1 MSVLPTSAT
10 PGRAFVTPS
19 LAKRAAAE
27 PPVILI
33 TLTTMLGLIMAIV
46 DTSIV
51 NVALTN
57 MAGTLGASI
66 DEIGWVATGYIL
78 ATVVIM
84 PLNGWL
90 TARFGRKNY
99 YAACIAL
106 FTISSFLCGTATNV
120 WQLVVYRVI
129 QGLGGGALQ
138 PTAQAILFESY
149 PPEKRSGAMAIFGLG
164 AMVGPA
170 IGPVLGGVIIDNY
183 SWPLIFFINLP
194 IGIIAFLM
202 TLRYIKDPAYIKRDD
217 SRIDWFGLGIM
228 TAGLAALQYVLERG
242 QHDDWFSSSTIVIM
256 SIIAFVGITGFIVRE
271 VRVANPLVDLT
282 VFLSRSFTAGNII
295 GIVSGFGLYGLN
307 LVIPLF
313 MQNVLGFDA
322 TVTGLALL
330 PGALAT
336 AVSMPIAGR
345 MAKFLDA
352 RASIA
357 FGLAMFAAGSWM
369 LGYLNASAGIGDI
382 FWPRVL
388 QGFALGFLFVPLT
401 TATLAG
407 VPRARMSNA
416 TGLYTL
422 VRQLGGGF
430 GIAILQFMQQR
441 SEDGHY
447 AALASGVTAANP
459 AVSAMLHGAAD
470 VPAHLR
476 QLAGI
481 VDAQR
486 SGPLLQRRL
495 PPVRTDLRALNPDRF
510 FAQCSKTG
518 GLRTGRDA
526 GRVSVPTAYWVVS
539 DVVVTVI
546 LIVAVF
552 PAAPVTV

>member
-1 MSVLPTSAT
+1 MAVLPTSVTSGA
-10 PGRAFVTPS
+10 GRVRPS
-19 LAKRAAAE
+19 PVPVRAAAAE
-27 PPVILI
+27 PPVLLI

-78 ATVVIM
+78 ANVVIM

-90 TARFGRKNY
+90 TARFGRRNY
-99 YAACIAL
+99 YAACIVL
-106 FTISSFLCGTATNV
+106 FTVSSFLCGTATNV
-120 WQLVVYRVI
+120 WQLVAYRVI

-194 IGIIAFLM
+194 IGVIAFIM
-202 TLRYIKDPAYIKRDD
+202 TMRYIRDPAYIKRDD
-217 SRIDWFGLGIM
+217 SRIDWFGLSIM
-228 TAGLAALQYVLERG
+228 TAGLASLQYVLERG
-242 QHDDWFSSSTIVIM
+242 QHDDWFSSATIVIM
-256 SIIAFVGITGFIVRE
+256 SLIAFFGITIFIVRE
-271 VRVANPLVDLT
+271 LRVAAPLVDLS
-282 VFLSRSFTAGNII
+282 VFTSGSFTAGNLI
-295 GIVSGFGLYGLN
+295 GVVSGFGLYGLN

-313 MQNVLGFDA
+313 LQNVLGLTA
-322 TVTGLALL
+322 TLTGLALL

-336 AVSMPIAGR
+336 AISMPIAGR
-345 MAKFLDA
+345 MAKFLDP
-352 RASIA
+352 RGSIA
-357 FGLAMFAAGSWM
+357 IGLAMFAIGSWM
-369 LGYLNASAGIGDI
+369 LGYLSADAGVGDI
-382 FWPRVL
+382 FWPRVF

-407 VPRARMSNA
+407 VPRSRMSNA

-430 GIAILQFMQQR
+430 GIAILQFIQQR

-447 AALASGVTAANP
+447 AALASGVTASNP
-459 AVSAMLHGAAD
+459 AVAAMLHGTAD
-470 VPAHLR
+470 ATASLQH
-476 QLAGI
+476 LAGLVTLNATVLSYNDVFRLCAI
-481 VDAQR
+481 VFAL
-486 SGPLLQRRL
+486 SIPMVFLL
-495 PPVRTDLRALNPDRF
+495 
-510 FAQCSKTG
+510 
-518 GLRTGRDA
+518 A
-526 GRVSVPTAYWVVS
+526 GK
-539 DVVVTVI
+539 
-546 LIVAVF
+546 
-552 PAAPVTV
+552 PAAGAPAPVIAE

>member
-1 MSVLPTSAT
+1 MSVLPTRAT
-10 PGRAFVTPS
+10 ILPANVRPS
-19 LAKRAAAE
+19 LAPLRAPAAGVRAE
-27 PPVILI
+27 PPVFWI

-57 MAGTLGASI
+57 MAGTLGASV

-99 YAACIAL
+99 YAACIVI
-106 FTISSFLCGTATNV
+106 FTVASFLCGTATNV

-149 PPEKRSGAMAIFGLG
+149 PAEKRSGAMAIFGLG

-170 IGPVLGGVIIDNY
+170 IGPTLGGVIVDNF

-194 IGIIAFLM
+194 IGVIAFFM
-202 TLRYIKDPAYIKRDD
+202 TMRYIKNPTYIVRDR
-217 SRIDWFGLGIM
+217 SSVDWFGLGIM
-228 TAGLAALQYVLERG
+228 TAGLASLQYVLERG
-242 QHDDWFSSSTIVIM
+242 QHDDWFSSTTIVVM
-256 SIIAFVGITGFIVRE
+256 SIVAFVGIIGFIVRE
-271 VRVANPLVDLT
+271 LRVANPLVDLS
-282 VFLSRSFTAGNII
+282 VFASRAFSAGNII

-307 LVIPLF
+307 LILPLF
-313 MQNVLGFDA
+313 FQNVLGFNA
-322 TVTGLALL
+322 TLTGLALL
-330 PGALAT
+330 PGAIAT
-336 AVSMPIAGR
+336 ALSMPIAGR

-357 FGLAMFAAGSWM
+357 FGLTLFGVGSWM
-369 LGYLNASAGIGDI
+369 LGCLNANAGYDDI
-382 FWPRVL
+382 FWPRIM
-388 QGFALGFLFVPLT
+388 QGLALGFLFVPLT
-401 TATLAG
+401 TATLAS

-430 GIAILQFMQQR
+430 GIAILELVQQR
-441 SEDGHY
+441 SQDAHY

-459 AVSAMLHGAAD
+459 AVANLLHAATNVPQQLQQLVGVVQLNATVMSYND
-470 VPAHLR
+470 VFRLC
-476 QLAGI
+476 GI
-481 VDAQR
+481 VFLVCLPTVFLLNAKKASATDA
-486 SGPLLQRRL
+486 P
-495 PPVRTDLRALNPDRF
+495 
-510 FAQCSKTG
+510 
-518 GLRTGRDA
+518 
-526 GRVSVPTAYWVVS
+526 
-539 DVVVTVI
+539 
-546 LIVAVF
+546 IVAE
-552 PAAPVTV
+552 